1 MPTKQHSLV
10 GLWQWPDWIFK
21 QKRQNPVRANRKDES
36 EPVNATGGRP
46 IKFHCQYNYSIFLFF
61 CQEQK

>member
-1 MPTKQHSLV
+1 MAV
-10 GLWQWPDWIFK
+10 VDWIF
-21 QKRQNPVRANRKDES
+21 NPVRAEDES
-36 EPVNATGGRP
+36 EPVNVTGGRP